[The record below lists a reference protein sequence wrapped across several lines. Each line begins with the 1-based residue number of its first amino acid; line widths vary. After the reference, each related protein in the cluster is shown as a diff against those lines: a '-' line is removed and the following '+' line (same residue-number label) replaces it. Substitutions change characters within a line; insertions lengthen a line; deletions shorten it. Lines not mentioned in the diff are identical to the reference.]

1 MKQRLIEIIKKA
13 LTEQPKKKK
22 CDCGCDECMGAPM
35 LNESKQYVMP
45 ISENM
50 RYHLDKKIPIHD
62 NTFRPGSKA
71 HIDLIHE
78 TRLLWKKGVIELQ
91 DEDKKLFVNTDLGRF
106 GVYEGEVVPLDLPL
120 MEIETES
127 EFNINKVW
135 DFIESRPFYNKS
147 YMPMFN
153 TAGEIW
159 SEWGPKEKELYN
171 NFEWEDTYNGEIHPR
186 EKMALKKRQTY
197 KNLTEVQMLDGYE
210 VDFFRTKANVYAN
223 IEIPSEN
230 PTFEDNIQIKGTGK
244 NEEEAFKD
252 LQQNYK
258 NYKKTRIN
266 EAELGDIITINP
278 ESFPNFEFPYG
289 TEGKIVDIS
298 KADYA
303 SDDLVYTVKLKYID
317 SQGDEQNILDIEKS
331 NQYLNEAEKKKQPAL
346 GKPKRGGSK
355 KFYVYV
361 KDPKTK
367 RIKKVSFGMAG
378 GGLRAKLNNSKARSA
393 FSKRH
398 NCPQKKDRTKASYW
412 SCRLP
417 RYAKLL
423 GFKTTF
429 SGYW

>member
-22 CDCGCDECMGAPM
+22 CDCGCDKCMDAPM
-35 LNESKQYVMP
+35 LNESKQYSMP

-50 RYHLDKKIPIHD
+50 RYHLDKQISIHD

-71 HIDLIHE
+71 HVDLIHE
-78 TRLLWKKGVIELQ
+78 ARLLWKKGVIELQ
-91 DEDKKLFVNTDLGRF
+91 GEDKKLFENTDLGRF

-120 MEIETES
+120 MEIEGDS
-127 EFNINKVW
+127 SFSINKVW
-135 DFIESRPFYNKS
+135 DFIESRPFYNKE
-147 YMPMFN
+147 YMPKFN
-153 TAGEIW
+153 TAKEIYN
-159 SEWGPKEKELYN
+159 EFGPKEMELYN
-171 NFEWEDTYNGEIHPR
+171 NFEWTGNDSELHPR
-186 EKMALKKRQTY
+186 EKAVLQRRKTY
-197 KNLTEVQMLDGYE
+197 DKLT
-210 VDFFRTKANVYAN
+210 
-223 IEIPSEN
+223 
-230 PTFEDNIQIKGTGK
+230 
-244 NEEEAFKD
+244 
-252 LQQNYK
+252 
-258 NYKKTRIN
+258 
-266 EAELGDIITINP
+266 EAEL
-278 ESFPNFEFPYG
+278 EE
-289 TEGKIVDIS
+289 E
-298 KADYA
+298 
-303 SDDLVYTVKLKYID
+303 
-317 SQGDEQNILDIEKS
+317 
-331 NQYLNEAEKKKQPAL
+331 KKQPAL

>member
-1 MKQRLIEIIKKA
+1 MKQRLLEIIKKV

-22 CDCGCDECMGAPM
+22 CDCGCDECMSAPL
-35 LNESKQYVMP
+35 LNESKQYAMP

-78 TRLLWKKGVIELQ
+78 TRLLWKKGIIELQ
-91 DEDKKLFVNTDLGRF
+91 GEDKILFENTDLGRF
-106 GVYEGEVVPLDLPL
+106 GVYEGEVVPLDYPM
-120 MEIETES
+120 MEI
-127 EFNINKVW
+127 
-135 DFIESRPFYNKS
+135 
-147 YMPMFN
+147 
-153 TAGEIW
+153 
-159 SEWGPKEKELYN
+159 
-171 NFEWEDTYNGEIHPR
+171 
-186 EKMALKKRQTY
+186 
-197 KNLTEVQMLDGYE
+197 LTEAQMLDGYE
-210 VDFFRTKANVYAN
+210 VDFFHTKSNVYAN

-230 PTFEDNIQIKGTGK
+230 PTFEDNIQIKGIGK

-258 NYKKTRIN
+258 NYKKTGI
-266 EAELGDIITINP
+266 
-278 ESFPNFEFPYG
+278 
-289 TEGKIVDIS
+289 
-298 KADYA
+298 
-303 SDDLVYTVKLKYID
+303 
-317 SQGDEQNILDIEKS
+317 
-331 NQYLNEAEKKKQPAL
+331 NEAEKKKQPAL

-361 KDPKTK
+361 KDPRTK

>member
-1 MKQRLIEIIKKA
+1 
-13 LTEQPKKKK
+13 
-22 CDCGCDECMGAPM
+22 MGAPM

-78 TRLLWKKGVIELQ
+78 SRLLWKKGIIELQ
-91 DEDKKLFVNTDLGRF
+91 GEDKKLFENTDLGRF
-106 GVYEGEVVPLDLPL
+106 GVYEGEVVPLDYPM
-120 MEIETES
+120 MEI
-127 EFNINKVW
+127 
-135 DFIESRPFYNKS
+135 
-147 YMPMFN
+147 
-153 TAGEIW
+153 
-159 SEWGPKEKELYN
+159 
-171 NFEWEDTYNGEIHPR
+171 
-186 EKMALKKRQTY
+186 
-197 KNLTEVQMLDGYE
+197 LTEAQMLDGYE
-210 VDFFRTKANVYAN
+210 VDFFHTKANVYAN

-230 PTFEDNIQIKGTGK
+230 PTFEDDIQIKGTGK

-252 LQQNYK
+252 LQLNYE
-258 NYKKTRIN
+258 NYKKTGI
-266 EAELGDIITINP
+266 
-278 ESFPNFEFPYG
+278 
-289 TEGKIVDIS
+289 
-298 KADYA
+298 
-303 SDDLVYTVKLKYID
+303 
-317 SQGDEQNILDIEKS
+317 
-331 NQYLNEAEKKKQPAL
+331 NEAEKKKQPAL

-361 KDPKTK
+361 KDPRTK

-417 RYAKLL
+417 RYSKLL

>member
-22 CDCGCDECMGAPM
+22 CNCGCNTCTVAPS
-35 LNESKQYVMP
+35 LNESKQYEMP

-50 RYHLDKKIPIHD
+50 RYHLDNKIQIHD
-62 NTFRPGSKA
+62 NMFRPGSKS
-71 HIDLIHE
+71 HIELIHE
-78 TRLLWKKGVIELQ
+78 ARLLWKKGIIELK
-91 DEDKKLFVNTDLGRF
+91 ETDKHLFENTDLGRF
-106 GVYEGEVVPLDLPL
+106 GIYEGEVVPLDYPM
-120 MEIETES
+120 MEIE
-127 EFNINKVW
+127 NIPGGLAK
-135 DFIESRPFYNKS
+135 NKS
-147 YMPMFN
+147 LEDIAKHHNIDVN
-153 TAGEIW
+153 TVKKQLEKGIKTELEHTSNKNIAKEIAMDHIY
-159 SEWGPKEKELYN
+159 EDPKYYDK
-171 NFEWEDTYNGEIHPR
+171 
-186 EKMALKKRQTY
+186 LKKIE
-197 KNLTEVQMLDGYE
+197 EVEL
-210 VDFFRTKANVYAN
+210 
-223 IEIPSEN
+223 
-230 PTFEDNIQIKGTGK
+230 
-244 NEEEAFKD
+244 EEE
-252 LQQNYK
+252 
-258 NYKKTRIN
+258 
-266 EAELGDIITINP
+266 
-278 ESFPNFEFPYG
+278 
-289 TEGKIVDIS
+289 
-298 KADYA
+298 
-303 SDDLVYTVKLKYID
+303 
-317 SQGDEQNILDIEKS
+317 
-331 NQYLNEAEKKKQPAL
+331 KKQPAL

>member
-1 MKQRLIEIIKKA
+1 MKQRLLEIIKKA

-22 CDCGCDECMGAPM
+22 CDCGCDKCLDAPL
-35 LNESKQYVMP
+35 LNESKQYSMP

-50 RYHLDKKIPIHD
+50 RYHLDKQISIHD

-78 TRLLWKKGVIELQ
+78 ARLLWKKGVIELQ
-91 DEDKKLFVNTDLGRF
+91 GEDKKLFENTDLGRF
-106 GVYEGEVVPLDLPL
+106 GVYEGEVVPLDLPM
-120 MEIETES
+120 MEI
-127 EFNINKVW
+127 
-135 DFIESRPFYNKS
+135 
-147 YMPMFN
+147 
-153 TAGEIW
+153 
-159 SEWGPKEKELYN
+159 
-171 NFEWEDTYNGEIHPR
+171 
-186 EKMALKKRQTY
+186 
-197 KNLTEVQMLDGYE
+197 LTEAQMLDGYE
-210 VDFFRTKANVYAN
+210 VDFFHTKANVYAN

-230 PTFEDNIQIKGTGK
+230 PIFEDDIQIKGTGK
-244 NEEEAFKD
+244 TEEEALANLKR
-252 LQQNYK
+252 NYE
-258 NYKKTRIN
+258 NYKKTGIT
-266 EAELGDIITINP
+266 EAEL
-278 ESFPNFEFPYG
+278 EE
-289 TEGKIVDIS
+289 E
-298 KADYA
+298 
-303 SDDLVYTVKLKYID
+303 
-317 SQGDEQNILDIEKS
+317 
-331 NQYLNEAEKKKQPAL
+331 KKQPAL

-417 RYAKLL
+417 RYSKLL

>member
-1 MKQRLIEIIKKA
+1 MKQRLLEIIKKV

-22 CDCGCDECMGAPM
+22 CDCGCNECMDAPL
-35 LNESKQYVMP
+35 LNESKQYAMP

-50 RYHLDKKIPIHD
+50 RYHLDKKISIHD

-78 TRLLWKKGVIELQ
+78 ARLLWKKGVIELQ
-91 DEDKKLFVNTDLGRF
+91 GEDKILFENTDLGRF

-120 MEIETES
+120 MEIEGDS
-127 EFNINKVW
+127 SFNINKVW
-135 DFIESRPFYNKS
+135 DFIESRPFYNKE

-153 TAGEIW
+153 TAKEIYD
-159 SEWGPKEKELYN
+159 EFTPEQMELYN
-171 NFEWEDTYNGEIHPR
+171 NFEWTGNDNELHPR
-186 EKMALKKRQTY
+186 EKAVLQRRKTY
-197 KNLTEVQMLDGYE
+197 DTL
-210 VDFFRTKANVYAN
+210 
-223 IEIPSEN
+223 SS
-230 PTFEDNIQIKGTGK
+230 IK
-244 NEEEAFKD
+244 EE
-252 LQQNYK
+252 
-258 NYKKTRIN
+258 
-266 EAELGDIITINP
+266 
-278 ESFPNFEFPYG
+278 
-289 TEGKIVDIS
+289 
-298 KADYA
+298 
-303 SDDLVYTVKLKYID
+303 
-317 SQGDEQNILDIEKS
+317 
-331 NQYLNEAEKKKQPAL
+331 KKQPAL

-361 KDPKTK
+361 KDPRTK

-378 GGLRAKLNNSKARSA
+378 GGLRAKLNNSKARAA

>member
-1 MKQRLIEIIKKA
+1 MKQRLLEIIKKA

-22 CDCGCDECMGAPM
+22 CDCGCDKCTDAPM
-35 LNESKQYVMP
+35 LNESKQYSMP

-50 RYHLDKKIPIHD
+50 RYHLDKQIPIHD

-91 DEDKKLFVNTDLGRF
+91 GEDKKLFENTDLGRF
-106 GVYEGEVVPLDLPL
+106 GIYEGEVVPLDYPM
-120 MEIETES
+120 MEIET
-127 EFNINKVW
+127 
-135 DFIESRPFYNKS
+135 
-147 YMPMFN
+147 
-153 TAGEIW
+153 
-159 SEWGPKEKELYN
+159 
-171 NFEWEDTYNGEIHPR
+171 
-186 EKMALKKRQTY
+186 
-197 KNLTEVQMLDGYE
+197 LTEAKL
-210 VDFFRTKANVYAN
+210 
-223 IEIPSEN
+223 
-230 PTFEDNIQIKGTGK
+230 
-244 NEEEAFKD
+244 EEE
-252 LQQNYK
+252 
-258 NYKKTRIN
+258 
-266 EAELGDIITINP
+266 
-278 ESFPNFEFPYG
+278 
-289 TEGKIVDIS
+289 
-298 KADYA
+298 
-303 SDDLVYTVKLKYID
+303 
-317 SQGDEQNILDIEKS
+317 
-331 NQYLNEAEKKKQPAL
+331 KKQPAL

-429 SGYW
+429 SGFW

>member
-1 MKQRLIEIIKKA
+1 MKQRLLEIIKKV
-13 LTEQPKKKK
+13 LTEQPKKKQ

-78 TRLLWKKGVIELQ
+78 TRLLWKKRIIELQ
-91 DEDKKLFVNTDLGRF
+91 GEDKKLFENTDLGRF
-106 GVYEGEVVPLDLPL
+106 GVYEGEVVPLDYPM
-120 MEIETES
+120 MET
-127 EFNINKVW
+127 
-135 DFIESRPFYNKS
+135 
-147 YMPMFN
+147 
-153 TAGEIW
+153 
-159 SEWGPKEKELYN
+159 
-171 NFEWEDTYNGEIHPR
+171 
-186 EKMALKKRQTY
+186 
-197 KNLTEVQMLDGYE
+197 LTEAQMLDGYE

-244 NEEEAFKD
+244 TEEEAFED

-258 NYKKTRIN
+258 NYKKTGI
-266 EAELGDIITINP
+266 
-278 ESFPNFEFPYG
+278 
-289 TEGKIVDIS
+289 
-298 KADYA
+298 
-303 SDDLVYTVKLKYID
+303 
-317 SQGDEQNILDIEKS
+317 
-331 NQYLNEAEKKKQPAL
+331 NEAEKKKQPAL

-361 KDPKTK
+361 KDPRTK

-429 SGYW
+429 SGFW